1 MFVSLW
7 SRWKL
12 RRLTTERLPVVRAA
26 QLEVQRWESPV
37 GMPLTKLEGIW
48 LYERALNINGEI
60 IQLGD
65 VRAQAVPMSESG
77 VTSSPTLTR
86 AAIGGCLFGWP
97 GAFLSLLVPKRRVG
111 SSSDPVLQLWIGEY
125 ERILRFKPYHG
136 GVVFEL
142 AAMINNAN
150 TDAPKLEAHREQFL
164 RESRMDLLRARA
176 DTPEMAAVR
185 ARIRGRKREKIN
197 HRTPGGVDGI
207 NKQS

>member
-12 RRLTTERLPVVRAA
+12 RRLTTDRLPIVRAA

-37 GMPLTKLEGIW
+37 GMPLTKLEGVW

-60 IQLGD
+60 IPLGD
-65 VRAQAVPMSESG
+65 VRAQAIPMGESG

-97 GAFLSLLVPKRRVG
+97 GAFLSIFVPKRRVE
-111 SSSDPVLQLWIGEY
+111 STSLPVLQLWIGEY
-125 ERILRFKPYHG
+125 ERVLRFKPYHG

-142 AAMINNAN
+142 AAMVNNAN
-150 TDAPKLEAHREQFL
+150 TDAPQLEAHREQFL
-164 RESRMDLLRARA
+164 REARMELLQARA

-185 ARIRGRKREKIN
+185 ARIRARKHEKIN
-197 HRTPGGVDGI
+197 HRTLGGVDGI